1 MSNVYRAL
9 RQAEL
14 GSDVPT
20 AATQEAVGM
29 DEDLFDIVSVET
41 SWLEDATLFRPI
53 PPPESRLVTIGEHNS
68 LAAEKFRVLK
78 TRLRHLQ
85 RKQELKS
92 ILITSASPDE
102 GKTMVA
108 SNLAVTLA
116 RSTSQRVLLLEGD
129 LRHPA
134 LARQFGLRDPRGIT
148 EWFETADPLARFV
161 YRVEGLKL
169 WALLAGERAVESL
182 TILQSTKFTEAVN
195 QLAPAFDWIIIDAPP
210 LVPLADVHVLSGLAD
225 GLVLV
230 VRQGKAPKKALVKG
244 LGGLDGAKVL
254 GVIFNDAQTTEP
266 GYYDQY
272 HATPVKA
279 DKIEEGSGRKVAQ

>member
-9 RQAEL
+9 RRAEL
-14 GSDVPT
+14 EGDAPT
-20 AATQEAVGM
+20 TAKETVGLQEELLDMVSA
-29 DEDLFDIVSVET
+29 ED
-41 SWLEDATLFRPI
+41 SWLEEATVLRPI
-53 PPPESRLVTIGEHNS
+53 PPPESRLVTITEHNS

-85 RKQELKS
+85 QKQELKT
-92 ILITSASPDE
+92 ILITSASAGE

-116 RSTSQRVLLLEGD
+116 RNTSQRVLLLEGD

-148 EWFETADPLARFV
+148 EWFETEDPLSRFV
-161 YRVEGLKL
+161 YRIEGLRL
-169 WALLAGERAVESL
+169 WSLLAGSPAVESL
-182 TILQSTKFTEAVN
+182 NILQSTKFTEAVN
-195 QLAPAFDWIIIDAPP
+195 QLAPAFDWIVIDAPP
-210 LVPLADVHVLSGLAD
+210 LVPLADVHVLSTLAE

-254 GVIFNDAQTTEP
+254 GVVFNDAQAIEP

-272 HATPVKA
+272 YAPQVRA
-279 DKIEEGSGRKVAQ
+279 DKAEGRSERKVAR